1 MCIFFYFD
9 AALKKMDTKFFR
21 KALNDID
28 IVFNENIKKVT
39 KRKLKWEKV

>member
-1 MCIFFYFD
+1 
-9 AALKKMDTKFFR
+9 MDTKFFR